1 MGSACRKSQ
10 DTENNLKYSVEK
22 EMDDS
27 LGKPTQP
34 LFLILQ
40 TSWVERAGASLRP
53 VCL

>member
-1 MGSACRKSQ
+1 
-10 DTENNLKYSVEK
+10 
-22 EMDDS
+22 MDDS

-40 TSWVERAGASLRP
+40 TGWVERAGASLRP